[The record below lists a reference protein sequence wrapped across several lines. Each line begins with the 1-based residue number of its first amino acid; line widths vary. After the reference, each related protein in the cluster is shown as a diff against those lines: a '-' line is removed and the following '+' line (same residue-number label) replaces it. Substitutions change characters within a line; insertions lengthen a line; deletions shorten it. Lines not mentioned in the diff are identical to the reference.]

1 MIKLKNT
8 YLGYTNNLKVKSM
21 QKAKIEKNLDN
32 FIRSDKIM
40 YIQKDFILNRI
51 KEGFEPCIVEN
62 YSYYSK
68 RLDGMTKPKT
78 DYRLT
83 NKEGTYYTINKTL
96 YKFGKYI
103 IDNNFIDDTIRESF
117 ILEEQQEKAQQK
129 QLQKE
134 KELQEQHEKELKEK
148 QKQEFKKW
156 IMKEIENYNNID
168 KLNLA
173 KEIFSHENGRYLE
186 SVLKKLLIF
195 IENINNP
202 LCKEELISWLHIGNK
217 ASKKVFYH
225 ITGIKLPITNKE
237 TTSLLEKLNSNDY
250 IGMIE
255 YKPRKTPQQQK
266 ELKTFYKM
274 IRIPEP
280 HFEESLGEE
289 LKKYGLT
296 MYLTK
301 TNNNYS
307 LTEVKS
313 GCDITGGKTKIETL
327 NNLKN
332 FVNKYGIDRVKNMIE
347 EQIKQNGL
355 SPLFRNTQKAI

>member
-1 MIKLKNT
+1 MIKFKNT
-8 YLGYTNNLKVKSM
+8 YLGYTNNLKAM
-21 QKAKIEKNLDN
+21 QKARIENVLDN
-32 FIRSDKIM
+32 LIKSDGII
-40 YIQKDFILNRI
+40 YTQKEFVLNRI

-83 NKEGTYYTINKTL
+83 NKKGTYYTINKTL
-96 YKFGKYI
+96 YSFAIYI
-103 IDNNFIDDTIRESF
+103 IENNFADDEIRENF
-117 ILEEQQEKAQQK
+117 ILKEQQEKNKQE
-129 QLQKE
+129 QLQKN

-225 ITGIKLPITNKE
+225 ITGVKLPTTNKD
-237 TTSLLEKLNSNDY
+237 TVSLLEKLKSSDY

-255 YKPRKTPQQQK
+255 YKPRKKTQQK
-266 ELKTFYKM
+266 ELKTFYRM
-274 IRIPEP
+274 IRIPKP

-289 LKKYGLT
+289 LIKYELT
-296 MYLTK
+296 MYLVK
-301 TNNNYS
+301 INNKYA
-307 LTEVKS
+307 LTEARS

-327 NNLKN
+327 NNLKIFIN
-332 FVNKYGIDRVKNMIE
+332 RYGVDRVKNMIE
-347 EQIKQNGL
+347 EQINQNGL
-355 SPLFRNTQKAI
+355 SPLFRSTQKVI